1 MADFKLYNVVDS
13 RLEDITD
20 EISLPVV
27 TGAKV
32 VTYNN
37 YPQQGV
43 GNTSQLQF
51 NISVP
56 SAATAVDRQAFP
68 LNSLLTTI
76 QATINSANVSVNSRE
91 VLPALLKLYKYE
103 ELAKYN
109 SMTPSLVD
117 SFYQNYTDGL
127 YSNNNVLSNYSTGGF
142 SKEYQPRGVF
152 PVSLWI
158 TNAQNQ
164 LVELKDANGDNI
176 LLVQADATGTSPYSS
191 FIVKFLTIEPL
202 LFLSPFISGNSKN
215 KAALKGITAL
225 NFTLNFGSAN
235 RVMSNASYA
244 LDAAGTSTKT
254 ISNVSLSDVGES
266 KILMTTMTLPAVL
279 YRKLEPKNVVNYNI
293 YQSFNNTVQTTVAKN
308 FGTATISSN
317 SFQLQ
322 QVPTKILIYVMKGN
336 LTSYDANSFLVI
348 TKCTMNFANTSG
360 LLSNATPVQLY
371 NMSVRNGLQMNYY
384 EFSGKGISQNTKD
397 GSPAVVPTIGSILV
411 IDPAIDLSISDE

>member
-32 VTYNN
+32 ITYNN

-56 SAATAVDRQAFP
+56 SAATAVDRQVLIQSEISIKVDITGGTTAGYWEPNQILFNYGLTNALQAFP
-68 LNSLLTTI
+68 LNSLLSTI

-164 LVELKDANGDNI
+164 LIELKDANGDNI

-191 FIVKFLTIEPL
+191 FI
-202 LFLSPFISGNSKN
+202 
-215 KAALKGITAL
+215 
-225 NFTLNFGSAN
+225 
-235 RVMSNASYA
+235 
-244 LDAAGTSTKT
+244 
-254 ISNVSLSDVGES
+254 
-266 KILMTTMTLPAVL
+266 
-279 YRKLEPKNVVNYNI
+279 
-293 YQSFNNTVQTTVAKN
+293 
-308 FGTATISSN
+308 
-317 SFQLQ
+317 
-322 QVPTKILIYVMKGN
+322 
-336 LTSYDANSFLVI
+336 
-348 TKCTMNFANTSG
+348 
-360 LLSNATPVQLY
+360 
-371 NMSVRNGLQMNYY
+371 
-384 EFSGKGISQNTKD
+384 
-397 GSPAVVPTIGSILV
+397 
-411 IDPAIDLSISDE
+411 